1 MSNKPVANR
10 SARLRRLAAEL
21 SEKYEIGWGQGKRIE
36 PEYDDTHREWTY
48 RWTDGPTVEQV
59 KRAAR
64 KAARE
69 ATEGLK
75 YRRDFSQEAVALGVI
90 RLAMDPD
97 IEVDFRGRP
106 YVTPTAVE
114 ELWRTVSMPRPSDA
128 REEALATAIVTGAN
142 GNHGRGWA
150 QAYEICKLVQE
161 QGLAAFLGRTGAELT
176 PIERLTA
183 RYASSPAS
191 LAWSYR
197 LAPMTALAAFSA
209 VQADPEARPD
219 AVADALTLLP
229 TLHAELDKAAA
240 ELQTRVTGEGHAP

>member
-1 MSNKPVANR
+1 MSTKPVANR
-10 SARLRRLAAEL
+10 SSRLRRLAAEL
-21 SEKYEIGWGQGKRIE
+21 SEKYELDWGRGERIE
-36 PEYDDTHREWTY
+36 PEYDDARREWTY
-48 RWTDGPTVEQV
+48 RWFDGPTVEQV

-64 KAARE
+64 KADRE

-75 YRRDFSQEAVALGVI
+75 YRREFSQQAVALGVI

-97 IEVDFRGRP
+97 IEVDLRDHP

-114 ELWRTVSMPRPSDA
+114 ELWRTVSKPRPRDA
-128 REEALATAIVTGAN
+128 REEAMITAIVTTAN
-142 GNHGRGWA
+142 GDRGRGWA

-161 QGLAAFLGRTGAELT
+161 QGLAVFLRRSGAELT
-176 PIERLTA
+176 PIERLTD

-197 LAPMTALAAFSA
+197 LTPMTPLAAFSA
-209 VQADPEARPD
+209 VQADEKAKPE

-229 TLHAELDKAAA
+229 KLHAELDAAA
-240 ELQTRVTGEGHAP
+240 AALQARVTGEAQDS